1 MDQAVKETAQTAFE
15 TATMIQESTLE
26 VLSSLLL
33 EKRERTFFHTTS
45 FKALPQILKS
55 LQLKPKNT
63 DNPFVSFSEVPYFG
77 DISGND
83 IVIAFKLDK
92 LKPQLLQVEYTED
105 WYDKH
110 REQAGYIAGEG
121 WREQFNLD
129 DYDEFGDVDPDQEE
143 EAYRDAE
150 LQSFLYKDK
159 EREWVSKREGQAVIF
174 KADDVAILLVKNV
187 ALVNTVKEM
196 MDKLGLNIEVGA
208 LGGKPRIF

>member
-1 MDQAVKETAQTAFE
+1 
-15 TATMIQESTLE
+15 MINKSIRDVLRYCLLE
-26 VLSSLLL
+26 LTSLPILI

-55 LQLKPKNT
+55 LQLKPKNV

-83 IVIAFKLDK
+83 VVIAFKLDR
-92 LKPQLLQVEYTED
+92 LKPQLLQVEYTEN

-129 DYDEFGDVDPDQEE
+129 DYIDPDNYDEFGDVDPEQEE

-150 LQSFLYKDK
+150 LQSFLFKDK
-159 EREWVSKREGQAVIF
+159 EREWVSKREGQVVTF
-174 KADDVAILLVKNV
+174 KANDVAILLIKNV
-187 ALVNTVKEM
+187 TLVNTVKEM
-196 MDKLGLNIEVGA
+196 VDKLGLNIEVGA
-208 LGGKPRIF
+208 LGGKLRIF